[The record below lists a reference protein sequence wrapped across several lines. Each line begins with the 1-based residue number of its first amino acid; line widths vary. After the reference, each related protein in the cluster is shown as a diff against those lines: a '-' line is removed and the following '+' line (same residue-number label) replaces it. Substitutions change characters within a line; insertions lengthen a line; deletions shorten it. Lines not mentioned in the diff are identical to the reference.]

1 MRGGVHTDTPYEET
15 RRLLFD
21 DLIRGG
27 KIKREKAKTTR
38 KKKGEKNDTLGVH
51 GNAKKEKRKNGT
63 LVKLARL
70 DKTQSN

>member
-38 KKKGEKNDTLGVH
+38 KKKGEKNDMLGVH
-51 GNAKKEKRKNGT
+51 GNAKEKKNGT

>member
-38 KKKGEKNDTLGVH
+38 KKKGEKKMTCLAFMVTRKKKKRDT
-51 GNAKKEKRKNGT
+51 RKIGT
-63 LVKLARL
+63 AG
-70 DKTQSN
+70 